1 MLESRKSRV
10 LAAALGGCGI
20 AGLALLLVHLHRA
33 GTAHASPV
41 PELLAALPSGAPT
54 LVYLDLAAVRAS
66 SFYQHRP
73 DRGPIAVPDKDYA
86 KFVQST
92 GFDFEKDLDR
102 VAIASWPPAAKEPAK
117 TVAVAD
123 GRFDRKK
130 IREYATKEGKI
141 DHQEGR
147 EVYLFPA
154 QKQGGWNSLTFLD
167 NHRVALVEGPTVA
180 PLLAAHTN
188 DSTGDPARERAA
200 RFDGAAA
207 FAITRVPAI
216 TDNLAAGGMR
226 STQLASLARS
236 VQWVTLAARP
246 EGDNLRVALEG
257 ECDNDTDARQLQSE
271 VELLRMFGRAGLDN
285 PKTRQSTDPAAYSV
299 LHAMLDSADVTQV
312 GERVRILVEL
322 TPGIL
327 KLKLGEN
334 RKPPQ

>member
-10 LAAALGGCGI
+10 LAAALGACGI
-20 AGLALLLVHLHRA
+20 AGSALVLVHLHRA
-33 GTAHASPV
+33 GTAHASPG

-73 DRGPIAVPDKDYA
+73 DRRPIAVPDKDYA

-102 VAIASWPPAAKEPAK
+102 VAIASWPAAAKEPAK

-130 IREYATKEGKI
+130 IREYAMKEGKI

-147 EVYLFPA
+147 EVYVFPA

-216 TDNLAAGGMR
+216 PDNLAAGGMR

-257 ECDNDTDARQLQSE
+257 ECDSDTDARQLQSA
-271 VELLRMFGRAGLDN
+271 VELLGMFGRAGLDN
-285 PKTRQSTDPAAYSV
+285 PKTRQSMDPATYSV
-299 LHAMLDSADVTQV
+299 LHAMLESADVTQV

-322 TPGIL
+322 TPDIL
-327 KLKLGEN
+327 KLKLSEN
-334 RKPPQ
+334 RKPQ